1 MRYTYAAA
9 ANSTTNGVA
18 LGALD
23 QDIYVHSI
31 IVGQPIAS
39 ANIKLYNKTVAFA
52 TDTSDI
58 ALKITWPATLTSSKQ
73 FDTQLVYNFE
83 KPLQLNGGNLM
94 VDQACQIT
102 VIWEV
107 ADEAS
112 AQN

>member
-1 MRYTYAAA
+1 MKFTYAAS

-18 LGALD
+18 LGAVD
-23 QDIYVHSI
+23 QDIFVHSL
-31 IVGQPIAS
+31 IVGQPIGS
-39 ANIKLYNKTVAFA
+39 GNVKLYNKTVAFA
-52 TDTSDI
+52 TDASDI

-94 VDQACQIT
+94 VDQAMQVT